1 MPMHANAR
9 RFLVLMLLQAFAVGL
24 SSLFVNLYIWNIDR
38 SLITQ
43 ASYSLSSSAAILLS
57 FPLCSLHARRTS
69 PMASSRMGL
78 VMFMLTYAVIL
89 WLREDCARHVVLLG
103 GLFGLA
109 VSFFVIGQHM
119 QFLENAQD
127 AQRDRFLYAA
137 NFLTSFAAIV
147 APLLAGWLIRHIAGP
162 AGYFTVFGL
171 SLLTFAVAA
180 WWSYRVQGQPLAR
193 QSNLLGAWRNRQ
205 PRWRGMLWVSVGSAM
220 VEGSYTSFLVTIMA
234 YSILQ
239 DELAMGAYSAL
250 VGLVG
255 LLSSIALAR
264 SSQARHRMGIYA
276 SGAVLVFGA
285 SLGLALLP
293 QTASLVAYGV
303 ASAIGFNLI
312 TTSLMA
318 WSYAAIESAPDY
330 AQNKL
335 DYIVVREIPLGAG
348 RMAGIAL
355 FLVLH
360 AAFPTQVLS
369 IAFVLFSAVYLA
381 LLPALQRI
389 WQPAPVA
396 LQNI

>member
-1 MPMHANAR
+1 MHANAR

-43 ASYSLSSSAAILLS
+43 ATYSLSSSAAILLS

-69 PMASSRMGL
+69 PMASSRVGL
-78 VMFMLTYAVIL
+78 VIFMLTYATIL

-103 GLFGLA
+103 SLFGLA

-147 APLLAGWLIRHIAGP
+147 APLLSGWLIRHVAGP
-162 AGYFTVFGL
+162 AGYYSVFGL

-180 WWSYRVQGQPLAR
+180 WWSYRVQGQPLGR

-264 SSQARHRMGIYA
+264 SSRARHRMGIYT
-276 SGAVLVFGA
+276 SGALLVFGA

-330 AQNKL
+330 AQHKL
-335 DYIVVREIPLGAG
+335 DYIVVREIPLGVG
-348 RMAGIAL
+348 RMAGIGL
-355 FLVLH
+355 FLALH
-360 AAFPTQVLS
+360 AAFPAQVLS

-389 WQPAPVA
+389 WRPTRLS